1 MGKTNRQFKLK
12 IMKQLQEYGITFTV
26 VHSEQNI
33 GLLRGYS
40 RFLKHPLPVL
50 NLNRNDMSTYV
61 VR

>member
-1 MGKTNRQFKLK
+1 
-12 IMKQLQEYGITFTV
+12 MKQLQEYGITFTV

-50 NLNRNDMSTYV
+50 NLNRNDMST
-61 VR
+61 